1 MNIVDMV
8 LPKGK
13 LKPYINLVCNFIFV
27 FIVISPI
34 ASFFTEKSSLEDKIL
49 KSMTDYNQKYI
60 ESNKEILEQDKNLDL
75 SKEYEKNLK
84 NVIQLKLDEYGYTL
98 EDIDLN
104 GTDIENMKIKE
115 NEDGNKNQDLQK
127 EVFKNDTK
135 DKSLDEGEL
144 KDDLIKVLEISV
156 DKIEIDR

>member
-1 MNIVDMV
+1 MV

-144 KDDLIKVLEISV
+144 KDDLIKILEISV

>member
-115 NEDGNKNQDLQK
+115 NEDGNKSQDLPK

-144 KDDLIKVLEISV
+144 KDDLIKILEISV

>member
-84 NVIQLKLDEYGYTL
+84 NVIQLKLDEYGYT
-98 EDIDLN
+98 DR
-104 GTDIENMKIKE
+104 
-115 NEDGNKNQDLQK
+115 
-127 EVFKNDTK
+127 
-135 DKSLDEGEL
+135 KS
-144 KDDLIKVLEISV
+144 VV
-156 DKIEIDR
+156 

>member
-115 NEDGNKNQDLQK
+115 NEDGNKSQDLPK

>member
-144 KDDLIKVLEISV
+144 KDDLIKILEISV

>member
-156 DKIEIDR
+156 DKIDIDR

>member
-49 KSMTDYNQKYI
+49 KCMTDYNQKYI

-144 KDDLIKVLEISV
+144 KDDLIKILEISV